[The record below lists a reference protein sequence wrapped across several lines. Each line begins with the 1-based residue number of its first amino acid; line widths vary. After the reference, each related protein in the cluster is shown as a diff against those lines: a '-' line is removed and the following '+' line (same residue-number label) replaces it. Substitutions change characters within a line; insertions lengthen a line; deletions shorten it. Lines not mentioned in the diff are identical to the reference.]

1 MNRELLLFARALW
14 YGAAMLVAYD
24 CLRILREV
32 ISHKGWV
39 IGMEDIL
46 YWAISSLFIFTGLYG
61 QNSGVLRGYFFVG
74 MALGMIVYSW
84 TFSSYFVK
92 GASYLLNRLKKILKI
107 PVKAAKKVIKRL
119 KSAALRGK
127 LSMSKFICRKAPKGP
142 RKDGWNGKK
151 IRKIRKSEGGS
162 KQSPE

>member
-14 YGAAMLVAYD
+14 YGATMLAVYD
-24 CLRILREV
+24 CLRILRRV

-39 IGMEDIL
+39 TGLEDIL
-46 YWAISSLFIFTGLYG
+46 YWAGSSLFIFTGLYR

-74 MALGMIVYSW
+74 MALGMVVYSW
-84 TFSSYFVK
+84 ALSPYFVK
-92 GASYLLNRLKKILKI
+92 GASYLLNRLKEILKI
-107 PVKAAKKVIKRL
+107 PGKAAKKVIKRL

-127 LSMSKFICRKAPKGP
+127 LSMSRFICRKAPKGE

-151 IRKIRKSEGGS
+151 SRKVRKPEGGR
-162 KQSPE
+162 QQPPE